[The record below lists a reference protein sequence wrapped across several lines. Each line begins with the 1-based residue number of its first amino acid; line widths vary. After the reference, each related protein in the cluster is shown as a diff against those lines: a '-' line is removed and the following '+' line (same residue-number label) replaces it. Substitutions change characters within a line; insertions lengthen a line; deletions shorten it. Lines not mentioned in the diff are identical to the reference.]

1 MSQYVIVNG
10 ELYHHGVK
18 GMKWGVRRKL
28 EQVGT
33 AVKNRASQK
42 VEDYK
47 TTRRLN
53 RAQKEADRRKLK
65 ESKYRGTLDNAD
77 LKSKIQ
83 RLRDE
88 RDLRTLTAE
97 EVRPG
102 RTAAKRI
109 MGQIGTQVVTRVAAT
124 AISGAALYGVKAAI
138 TKDFN
143 AGDFASAVFNGG
155 AKKK

>member
-28 EQVGT
+28 DKVGS
-33 AVKNRASQK
+33 AVKSRVNQK

-65 ESKYRGTLDNAD
+65 ESRYRGTLDNSD

-97 EVRPG
+97 EVQPG

-109 MGQIGTQVVTRVAAT
+109 MGQIGTQVVTKVAAT
-124 AISGAALYGVKAAI
+124 AISGAALYGVQAAI
-138 TKDFN
+138 SGEFN
-143 AGDFASAVFNGG
+143 AGKFAEAVFNGA

>member
-18 GMKWGVRRKL
+18 GMKWGVRRQLDRAKDAVRNRVRS
-28 EQVGT
+28 EVDRQVE
-33 AVKNRASQK
+33 K
-42 VEDYK
+42 
-47 TTRRLN
+47 
-53 RAQKEADRRKLK
+53 RRKLRRA
-65 ESKYRGTLDNAD
+65 KYRGTLTNEE
-77 LKSKIQ
+77 LKRNIQ

-88 RDLRTLTAE
+88 KELRTLTAE
-97 EVRPG
+97 EIHPG